1 MSESRAQSKAQTRAQ
16 SSNHAASARGPAD
29 ASTAVGADADADRS
43 IAVVIDISQS
53 RAPPDRAGLQA
64 EVSAAFATVNTL
76 MPAMQPIEATI
87 GDEFQAVYAD
97 ILTALP
103 ATLLALMLLPDG
115 VECRFGLGE
124 GAVREVGESRAG
136 LIQDGPGWWNAR
148 DAVQQARK
156 RQYARLTFVRT
167 WFVGADRST
176 AALVNA
182 YLVCRDQIV
191 SDMKPRARRI
201 LRGLLMNQTQTEI
214 AAAENVTQ
222 STVSQTLHNSGAIA
236 LLASTDVLTEA
247 LAESLT

>member
-16 SSNHAASARGPAD
+16 SGNHAASARGPAD
-29 ASTAVGADADADRS
+29 AGTAVGADADRS

-53 RAPPDRAGLQA
+53 RAHPDRAGLQA